1 MTALTGRTVVLV
13 LLARQV
19 KIETSRIGQ
28 THRIIPNVGVAVQSL
43 WVLGMTAHWIGGHKP
58 THAGRI
64 VPSSKVVEARFGVVF
79 FAGESEDGAV
89 AAGELFAVG
98 EVVIAV
104 TNGLVQ
110 PREKPRGA
118 KVVFV
123 DKVRSTVGILRKEMS
138 IQVLGASGP
147 AASGAAEAED
157 GEDIVRKVVQ
167 IIGGCAADA
176 LPDAATVSVVN
187 YIRIR

>member
-1 MTALTGRTVVLV
+1 MD
-13 LLARQV
+13 
-19 KIETSRIGQ
+19 E
-28 THRIIPNVGVAVQSL
+28 
-43 WVLGMTAHWIGGHKP
+43 
-58 THAGRI
+58 
-64 VPSSKVVEARFGVVF
+64 
-79 FAGESEDGAV
+79 
-89 AAGELFAVG
+89 
-98 EVVIAV
+98 
-104 TNGLVQ
+104 
-110 PREKPRGA
+110 
-118 KVVFV
+118 
-123 DKVRSTVGILRKEMS
+123 VRSTVGILREEMS